1 MTSRDTPIP
10 WGEYSE
16 EQAENLIA
24 AWLLRTH
31 PGAQHVD
38 GSGGD
43 DGVDVLWP
51 VPGGVH
57 VFEIKSFN
65 VRLTDRQKRKI
76 ASSLATAV
84 KNRPDMLAWTVVL
97 PLNRSPAEERW
108 MTEELAKLTSVP
120 LEWIGRTRLEAELQQ
135 HPELVMA
142 FAPGAVQHRALEMVT
157 AYHLE
162 QARPPHDAAE
172 AISRLRK
179 LGAQADQIDPYYG
192 IDLEVQAGGTV
203 IARLWPKDEHAPP
216 ITGEVA
222 FRAEPG
228 SEAQQRIDAFMT
240 YGRPLTVGAENIASI
255 TVDLP
260 EVLRSLVG
268 DGQYT
273 EFTVR
278 VDPNAPAIRT
288 PARLHA
294 VDQNGRVLN
303 ALAIEWTDGS
313 QGPFGGSFLSGRDR
327 SGFLGLT
334 LTKGEGHEGE
344 IHVATHT
351 DGEYLPSEIAPA
363 FRFLRALHL
372 AAGVHIVAEG
382 RTVRLTIPPSGRDID
397 AAENQVRMTEALERI
412 QQATGSVFPMP
423 AAWSDQDA
431 QLVSLYDQLLATGSA
446 HVPFPGRYVPIPIA
460 MARDLL
466 ARGPF
471 PRAHLTGR
479 RGRIPTGLFG
489 HTIDLP
495 GQMCC
500 EISNMLVADP
510 ITLARLC
517 HADPEPAGVNVYMC
531 ADAQT
536 DVRFFL
542 EPWSDEANGEMPDP
556 VAA

>member
-16 EQAENLIA
+16 EQTENLIA

-43 DGVDVLWP
+43 DGADVLWP

-65 VRLTDRQKRKI
+65 VRLTEKQKRQI
-76 ASSLATAV
+76 VSSLATAV
-84 KNRPDMLAWTVVL
+84 KNRPDMVAWTLVL

-108 MTEELAKLTSVP
+108 MKDVLAPLTPVP
-120 LEWIGRTRLEAELQQ
+120 LDWIGRTRLEEELQQ
-135 HPELVMA
+135 HPDLVMA
-142 FAPGAVQHRALEMVT
+142 FAPGAVQHRALEMVSS
-157 AYHLE
+157 YHLE
-162 QARPPHDAAE
+162 QALPPQDAAE
-172 AISRLRK
+172 TISRLRR

-203 IARLWPKDEHAPP
+203 VARLRPKDEHAPP

-228 SEAQQRIDAFMT
+228 SEAQQQIDAFMT

-278 VDPNAPAIRT
+278 VDPNAPAMRT

-303 ALAIEWTDGS
+303 ALAIEWIDGS
-313 QGPFGGSFLSGRDR
+313 QGPFGGSYLCGRDR
-327 SGFLGLT
+327 SGFLELT
-334 LTKGEGHEGE
+334 LTKGEAREGE
-344 IHVATHT
+344 IHVTT
-351 DGEYLPSEIAPA
+351 RDGEYLPSEIAPA
-363 FRFLRALHL
+363 FRFLRALNT
-372 AAGVHIVAEG
+372 AAGLHIVADG
-382 RTVRLTIPPSGRDID
+382 RTVRLTIPASGRDIGQS
-397 AAENQVRMTEALERI
+397 ENQVRMAEALDRI
-412 QQATGSVFPMP
+412 QQATGSVFSMP

-431 QLVSLYDQLLATGSA
+431 QMVSLYDQLLATGSA
-446 HVPFPGRYVPIPIA
+446 YLPFPGRHVPIPIA

-479 RGRIPTGLFG
+479 RGQIPTGLFG
-489 HTIDLP
+489 HKLELP
-495 GQMCC
+495 GQLCC

-510 ITLARLC
+510 VTLARLC
-517 HADPEPAGVNVYMC
+517 HADPEPAGISVYMC
-531 ADAQT
+531 ADAST
-536 DVRFFL
+536 TVRFYL
-542 EPWSDEANGEMPDP
+542 EPWLDEDGGAMPAP